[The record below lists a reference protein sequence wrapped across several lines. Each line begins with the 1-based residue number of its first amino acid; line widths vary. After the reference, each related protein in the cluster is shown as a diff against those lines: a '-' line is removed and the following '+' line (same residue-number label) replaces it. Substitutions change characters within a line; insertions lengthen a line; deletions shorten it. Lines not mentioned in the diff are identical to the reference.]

1 MNDYALVGGR
11 VDHIAKDIVPNA
23 SWVDEDVFYTRLN
36 RCCRKIKGDD
46 SVGFLDIIYSIVSKW
61 GVFCDV
67 LRTWEWHFWFGFGSG
82 IR

>member
-23 SWVDEDVFYTRLN
+23 SWVDSDVFYVRLN
-36 RCCRKIKGDD
+36 SRCGEITSDD
-46 SVGFLDIIYSIVSKW
+46 SVGFLDVVQTVVCKW
-61 GVFCDV
+61 CVLCDV
-67 LRTWEWHFWFGFGSG
+67 LGTWEWYFWLGFGGG